1 MSNIDKINKLDE
13 ALAIAWLE
21 DLVASENEAPVFKM
35 DNTATHIMATDKK
48 NKIIEQLY
56 SKLSLLSFGELLTK
70 SMSEQNISAA
80 QLSGKAELNESFVK
94 DLQSDHLAV
103 NNIPVVLLK
112 KLLNSLAISFT
123 DAKKAILK
131 TFEIVRQST
140 VVSEENFSVTPA
152 FRRGKTNSD
161 NNSYKRLPNKDL
173 FENEESLNKYL
184 ERLEKL
190 MQ

>member
-1 MSNIDKINKLDE
+1 MSNTDKINKLNE
-13 ALAIAWLE
+13 ALTIAWLG
-21 DLVASENEAPVFKM
+21 DLVASENEASVFQTE
-35 DNTATHIMATDKK
+35 NIATHVMSADKRTK
-48 NKIIEQLY
+48 MVAQLY

-70 SMSEQNISAA
+70 SMIEQNVSAA
-80 QLSGKAELNESFVK
+80 ELSGKSELNESFVK
-94 DLQSDHLAV
+94 DLQSDNLAV

-123 DAKKAILK
+123 DAKTAILK
-131 TFEIVRQST
+131 TFDIVRHNT
-140 VVSEENFSVTPA
+140 VAGEENFSVAPA
-152 FRRGKTNSD
+152 FRRGKTDSD

-190 MQ
+190 MK

>member
-1 MSNIDKINKLDE
+1 MSNTDKINKLNE

-21 DLVASENEAPVFKM
+21 DLVVSENEASVFKTG
-35 DNTATHIMATDKK
+35 NTATHVMPADKR
-48 NKIIEQLY
+48 NKIVDQLY

-70 SMSEQNISAA
+70 SMTEQNVSTAE
-80 QLSGKAELNESFVK
+80 LSGKAELNESFVK
-94 DLQSDHLAV
+94 DLQSDSLAV

-112 KLLNSLAISFT
+112 KLLNSLAISFA
-123 DAKKAILK
+123 DAKTAILK
-131 TFEIVRQST
+131 TFEIVHHNT
-140 VVSEENFSVTPA
+140 VAGEENFSVSPA
-152 FRRGKTNSD
+152 FRRGKTDSD

-190 MQ
+190 MK